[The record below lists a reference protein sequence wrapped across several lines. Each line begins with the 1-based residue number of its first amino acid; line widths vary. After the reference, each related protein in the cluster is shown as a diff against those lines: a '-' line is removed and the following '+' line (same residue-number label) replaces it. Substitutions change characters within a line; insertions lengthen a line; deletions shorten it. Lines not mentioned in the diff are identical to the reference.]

1 MANCFIHF
9 FVFHFSFV
17 YELNGIYLFF
27 RLFVCSKSRTR
38 TFFGS
43 SSIRNRSIFA
53 HAIHMMTKS
62 IDHPSF
68 AWPHTH
74 TANLENCLIACTL
87 LWIWFFPPTLLLRI
101 GRCCTS
107 CIAKEAFQS
116 TNSLLL
122 AAPCHQQNTT
132 NAHNSQQ
139 SERMSERTLTGDS
152 SWLKLYQS
160 SMVEKSQK
168 RKIIKACV
176 CYAAGAVTIA
186 SAVVVVGVVV
196 YRGCAQ
202 RL

>member
-87 LWIWFFPPTLLLRI
+87 LWIWFFSPHTFAKNWPLLHVMHSQRSFSINKLSSLGRTVPPTKHNK
-101 GRCCTS
+101 CTQLS
-107 CIAKEAFQS
+107 AKWANER
-116 TNSLLL
+116 
-122 AAPCHQQNTT
+122 
-132 NAHNSQQ
+132 AHTY
-139 SERMSERTLTGDS
+139 RGLIM
-152 SWLKLYQS
+152 
-160 SMVEKSQK
+160 
-168 RKIIKACV
+168 IKALSELNGGKITKEKNNQSVCV
-176 CYAAGAVTIA
+176 LCCWCCY
-186 SAVVVVGVVV
+186 
-196 YRGCAQ
+196 YC
-202 RL
+202 